1 VSDFRLLIF
10 DWDGTL
16 VDSIARIVESIQ
28 VAAAC
33 CELPPLP
40 AEPIKAIIGLS
51 LSRAIDVLYPQFDDP
66 LGRERFR
73 QAYADHY
80 LALEEQPSP
89 LFPGVAEALQA
100 FRREG
105 LQLAVATGK
114 SRRGLH
120 QVLARRGWLDFF
132 DITRCADETSSKP
145 HPQMLEEI
153 LAHCGVP
160 AHRALMVGDSRFDL
174 QMAHNAGVHAVA
186 VGYGA
191 QSLASLRA
199 EAPHLEIEHFDQL
212 RAWLGV
218 PLDREVKRE
227 HEYV

>member
-1 VSDFRLLIF
+1 MSDFRLLIF

-100 FRREG
+100 FRQVDQEQNCRACVFAQFWREG
-105 LQLAVATGK
+105 FIHI
-114 SRRGLH
+114 SN
-120 QVLARRGWLDFF
+120 
-132 DITRCADETSSKP
+132 
-145 HPQMLEEI
+145 
-153 LAHCGVP
+153 CG
-160 AHRALMVGDSRFDL
+160 
-174 QMAHNAGVHAVA
+174 
-186 VGYGA
+186 
-191 QSLASLRA
+191 
-199 EAPHLEIEHFDQL
+199 E
-212 RAWLGV
+212 
-218 PLDREVKRE
+218 
-227 HEYV
+227 

>member
-1 VSDFRLLIF
+1 MATANCKPSR
-10 DWDGTL
+10 
-16 VDSIARIVESIQ
+16 RK
-28 VAAAC
+28 AC
-33 CELPPLP
+33 N
-40 AEPIKAIIGLS
+40 AS
-51 LSRAIDVLYPQFDDP
+51 
-66 LGRERFR
+66 
-73 QAYADHY
+73 
-80 LALEEQPSP
+80 
-89 LFPGVAEALQA
+89 
-100 FRREG
+100 
-105 LQLAVATGK
+105 ATPGK
-114 SRRGLH
+114 SGE
-120 QVLARRGWLDFF
+120 GWLDFF

>member
-1 VSDFRLLIF
+1 MSLRRCFR
-10 DWDGTL
+10 G
-16 VDSIARIVESIQ
+16 
-28 VAAAC
+28 
-33 CELPPLP
+33 LP
-40 AEPIKAIIGLS
+40 
-51 LSRAIDVLYPQFDDP
+51 R
-66 LGRERFR
+66 R
-73 QAYADHY
+73 
-80 LALEEQPSP
+80 
-89 LFPGVAEALQA
+89 LQA

-191 QSLASLRA
+191 QSLASLR
-199 EAPHLEIEHFDQL
+199 EDAPHLEIEHFDQL